1 MPLCSFG
8 VMLSPLSTLLWAS
21 RLIIAP
27 SHISFPYCVALRS
40 STWTMRSPAFLYI
53 PFCEHTITLNSDD
66 LAYPDYLAY
75 SLRSYALVLCDYRF
89 HPFRKA
95 HQSHWCNE
103 ACVFTL
109 AHYGLLARYQRTRIQ
124 TSRFISSRG
133 TIHSIRYR
141 PNSQLAGWNFSNWY
155 IKASWRT

>member
-1 MPLCSFG
+1 
-8 VMLSPLSTLLWAS
+8 
-21 RLIIAP
+21 
-27 SHISFPYCVALRS
+27 
-40 STWTMRSPAFLYI
+40 MRSPAFLYI
-53 PFCEHTITLNSDD
+53 PFCEHTVTLNSGD

-133 TIHSIRYR
+133 NCLFHSLPPKQSIGGLEFLQLIYKSLVAYRNTRNIPVIRR
-141 PNSQLAGWNFSNWY
+141 GKHE
-155 IKASWRT
+155 IKIFCPLISKIFTNYKYLL